1 MPQAAKYIFIRKS
14 AFLHALDVMAEQ
26 VHPIYHTDLR
36 RLQHDIAIHDRTPD
50 ETRQQIAAKFKLWCN
65 HSMPCAGCG
74 AQMFMFATGKRS
86 LAPFTDQGIS
96 HFADCPRG
104 MEFRKDRKRQGTF
117 KNETRYH

>member
-1 MPQAAKYIFIRKS
+1 
-14 AFLHALDVMAEQ
+14 MAEQ
-26 VHPIYHTDLR
+26 VHPISHTDLR

-104 MEFRKDRKRQGTF
+104 MEFRKDRSEEHTSELQSPTNLVCRLLLEKKKTYQAI
-117 KNETRYH
+117 E